1 MEQIDINKI
10 KQEVADNQAIFL
22 DVRSPEE
29 FEEFSIPHSVNL
41 PVEEIEFGKVPEVE
55 RDFKIYVYCMSGAR
69 ADRAVLMLKNSGF
82 ENTYNV
88 GGIMSLV

>member
-1 MEQIDINKI
+1 MEQIDIKKI
-10 KQEVADNQAIFL
+10 KQEVSNNEAIFL

-29 FEEFSIPHSVNL
+29 FEEFSIPNSINL

-69 ADRAVLMLKNSGF
+69 AGRAMSMLKNSGF
-82 ENTYNV
+82 ENVFNL